1 MSKPSVMTL
10 ALLMGLSTTG
20 CITGMYY
27 EKQAL
32 EGDVEAVE
40 TLSTYNGEW
49 WRGQRSLH
57 DIMRS
62 DSTPLEARQKAV
74 ELTTLDSEGLF
85 ALTWVA
91 CNPASPETLRLQALK
106 RLEEKPD
113 NKYLTKFLSSGEL
126 ALYDGQWH
134 YIKFNDET
142 GGFLLKHLSNLDML
156 AQIVTARKYDSYSRK
171 YDGACFLTDKAIQ
184 ESLAGRTDKELLKLI
199 KKVIEKDNYR
209 PRAVAAN
216 LKDETVIAA
225 YIVLCGGNGY
235 AINWDVATKIT
246 SQTLLGKLV
255 TNPKVNQILRGRLL
269 TKLTAQEPV
278 IALAKDETATPV
290 LRRAAVLKIE
300 DAATKSE
307 LAKTVFNLIC
317 DKYITI
323 DERGEEIPNKNEYMM
338 ALIRAIQD
346 EDFLCLAGFEFHSA
360 DDYRYKGLD
369 DEVWALVSP
378 EAWARNIKEKRF
390 DHDLEI
396 LFALSKVTDLALFQS
411 IVDDTSY
418 SERVRNEAG
427 NKLCNQE
434 AIRKE
439 VADLP
444 KDVLAK
450 EAAEVEARGKKVAE
464 AANMFVIN
472 GLYLGMPV
480 RDYYVLSYARNVGMD
495 IHCYWDN
502 EDKIARIDELTIKRG
517 NVYAATGIEPND
529 MYGHLRFGSDLA
541 SFRSAKTTSEHA
553 VWVFEQRMWG
563 QHAVEDTWQASSTR
577 AKNLYLRICIR
588 GNEEGR
594 IDLETIEGRPNK
606 PDYSKKT
613 TGNTDP
619 AAASDALKLLGKAAQ
634 GAAEVEADIQ
644 EFQKAKEEADEA
656 LRQLEAMPEMPEMP
670 SF

>member
-156 AQIVTARKYDSYSRK
+156 AQVVRMGGYKEEEEV
-171 YDGACFLTDKAIQ
+171 FQ
-184 ESLAGRTDKELLKLI
+184 EGLSGRTDKEVLQLLEKLI
-199 KKVIEKDNYR
+199 EKGSYR
-209 PRAVAAN
+209 ARDVAPC
-216 LKDETVIAA
+216 LKEEVSIAA
-225 YIVLCGGNGY
+225 YLVLCEDQDSL
-235 AINWDVATKIT
+235 INKDVATKIT

-323 DERGEEIPNKNEYMM
+323 DELGEEIPNKNEYMM

-541 SFRSAKTTSEHA
+541 SFRSAKTTSEDA